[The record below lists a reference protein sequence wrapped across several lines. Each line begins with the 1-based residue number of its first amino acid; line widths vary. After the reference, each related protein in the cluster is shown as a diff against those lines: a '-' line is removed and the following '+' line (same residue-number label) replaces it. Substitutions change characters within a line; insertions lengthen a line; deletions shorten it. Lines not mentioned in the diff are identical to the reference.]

1 MNTAD
6 VDIMRLR
13 CAFVL
18 SVRIFVHNKR
28 KK

>member
-1 MNTAD
+1 MHTAD
-6 VDIMRLR
+6 VDIMRLW
-13 CAFVL
+13 CVSIL